1 MPNSP
6 PRKRPCSIC
15 RKWFLPD
22 VRQKGR
28 QVTCSPECQKERHRR
43 QCAKWNRKNRADR
56 KSDYLSKKLEQ
67 TAEPPLMVSPPGS
80 NKGASVT
87 GSRINLHLPR
97 GVLRNEL
104 GEKNLIIIDYLIEQ
118 ILARVRLDSG
128 LLPVKNG
135 CRPVDRG
142 GDPESVPEVFL
153 RHIRNITDCN
163 KTKYQQSNPFGFS
176 RRIRHITS
184 CK

>member
-28 QVTCSPECQKERHRR
+28 QVTCSPECREERHRR
-43 QCAKWNRKNRADR
+43 KCAEWNRKNRANS

-67 TAEPPLMVSPPGS
+67 TAEPPSMPSMPSMTNSPGF
-80 NKGASVT
+80 NKNASVSR
-87 GSRINLHLPR
+87 SRINLHLPR
-97 GVLRNEL
+97 EILRNEL

-128 LLPVKNG
+128 LIPAQERMLPG
-135 CRPVDRG
+135 
-142 GDPESVPEVFL
+142 
-153 RHIRNITDCN
+153 
-163 KTKYQQSNPFGFS
+163 
-176 RRIRHITS
+176 
-184 CK
+184 

>member
-28 QVTCSPECQKERHRR
+28 QVTCSPECRKERHRR
-43 QCAKWNRKNRADR
+43 KCAEWNRKNRANS

-67 TAEPPLMVSPPGS
+67 TAEPPSMPSMPSMTNSPGL
-80 NKGASVT
+80 NKNASVSR
-87 GSRINLHLPR
+87 SRINLHLPR
-97 GVLRNEL
+97 EILRNEL

-128 LLPVKNG
+128 LIPAQERMLPG
-135 CRPVDRG
+135 
-142 GDPESVPEVFL
+142 
-153 RHIRNITDCN
+153 
-163 KTKYQQSNPFGFS
+163 
-176 RRIRHITS
+176 
-184 CK
+184 

>member
-28 QVTCSPECQKERHRR
+28 QVTCSPECRKERHRR
-43 QCAKWNRKNRADR
+43 KCAEWNRKNRANS

-67 TAEPPLMVSPPGS
+67 TAEPPSMPSMTNSPGF
-80 NKGASVT
+80 NKNASVSR
-87 GSRINLHLPR
+87 SRINLHLPR
-97 GVLRNEL
+97 EILRNEL

-128 LLPVKNG
+128 LIPAQERMLPG
-135 CRPVDRG
+135 
-142 GDPESVPEVFL
+142 
-153 RHIRNITDCN
+153 
-163 KTKYQQSNPFGFS
+163 
-176 RRIRHITS
+176 
-184 CK
+184 